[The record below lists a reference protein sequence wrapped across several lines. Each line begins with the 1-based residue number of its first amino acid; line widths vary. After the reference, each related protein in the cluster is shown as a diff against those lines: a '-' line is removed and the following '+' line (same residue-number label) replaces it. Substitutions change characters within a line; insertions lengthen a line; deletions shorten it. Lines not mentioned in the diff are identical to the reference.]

1 MEKMILSLL
10 TSMGFDPETMKA
22 QCASA
27 YKEFQDMKHKIDVL
41 YAATQP
47 LEQPTGGEHDAGK

>member
-1 MEKMILSLL
+1 
-10 TSMGFDPETMKA
+10 MGFDPETMKA